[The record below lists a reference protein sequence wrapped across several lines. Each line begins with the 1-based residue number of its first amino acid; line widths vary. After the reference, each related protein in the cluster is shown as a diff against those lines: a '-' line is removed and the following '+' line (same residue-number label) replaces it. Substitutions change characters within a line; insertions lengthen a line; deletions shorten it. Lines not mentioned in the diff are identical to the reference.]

1 MMIDTPVENKNKAK
15 ALHQE
20 VDPSKIKSQQK
31 DKLKSIV
38 MDSLG
43 KPKYFSQIR
52 LSNVYSDRWRV
63 DIFCD
68 IPVEGR
74 LSGIPDTKITDSF
87 FIIFRDNEIFSSDP
101 VIEPK
106 YK

>member
-1 MMIDTPVENKNKAK
+1 MMIDTPVEKKNKAK
-15 ALHQE
+15 DLHQK
-20 VDPSKIKSQQK
+20 VDPSKMKDQQK
-31 DKLKSIV
+31 EKLKSIV
-38 MDSLG
+38 MESLG
-43 KPKYFSQIR
+43 KPKYLSLIR

-63 DIFCD
+63 DIYCD
-68 IPVEGR
+68 MPVEGR